1 MISLTIGLIVWQYQE
16 YEEGK
21 SKTRI
26 LPSEVVLRKI
36 SFDPIGNNYQ
46 MTGRIY
52 NNSEKYNLSGVQL
65 KIIAKDCVN
74 NNEDNCVIFSETN
87 EYIYISIPPGQARD
101 FKKEIYLYSNQNV
114 ENKVV
119 WNYSIEYAESK

>member
-16 YEEGK
+16 YEESK

-36 SFDPIGNNYQ
+36 SFDPIGNNYE

-65 KIIAKDCVN
+65 KIIAQDCVN
-74 NNEDNCVIFSETN
+74 SNEDNCVIFSETN
-87 EYIYISIPPGQARD
+87 EYIYIAIPPRQARD

-119 WNYSIEYAESK
+119 WDYSIEYAESK